1 MTDSIIVRDLQVFA
15 RHGDLPEEASL
26 GQRFVVDVTAYL
38 DLAPAGRSDDLALSV
53 SYADIIAS
61 VSAVLTTRRF
71 NLIEAA
77 AEAVAEALFAT
88 APLIE
93 RVRIELRK
101 PGAPIDAVFAHV
113 GVVIDRKR
121 PARAPG

>member
-1 MTDSIIVRDLQVFA
+1 MTDAIIVRDLQVFA

-26 GQRFVVDVTAYL
+26 GQRFAVDVTAYL
-38 DLAPAGRSDDLALSV
+38 DLAPAGRSDDLAVSV

-61 VSAVLTTRRF
+61 VSTVLTTRRF

-77 AEAVAEALFAT
+77 AEAVADALFAT
-88 APLIE
+88 DPLIQ
-93 RVRIELRK
+93 RVGIELRK

-113 GVVIDRKR
+113 GVVIDRTR
-121 PARAPG
+121 PARPPG